1 MSRTLIKREPKEFR
15 DNGSIS
21 GIMLKLFLYSQEE
34 SSKEQEHKKHKRY
47 LDKEKVYVLN
57 KYVFPSMV
65 RLTYF
70 FKYVSTYKSLDK
82 IFENDIKDL
91 LGIRVK
97 DPESDDYAFIF
108 SDLIRS
114 ILSMDFY
121 EKDFRLG
128 LIQILQEIIREKVE
142 DYLTHTHE
150 KTTLTRVIIDDF
162 DRVSAWTEM
171 IAESI
176 SQAAEDK
183 VRPHR
188 TISFRHRLSLPGG
201 EKSI

>member
-1 MSRTLIKREPKEFR
+1 MPRTLIKRQPREFY
-15 DNGSIS
+15 DKGSIS
-21 GIMLKLFLYSQEE
+21 GLMLRLFQYTHEG

-47 LDKEKVYVLN
+47 LDKEKVHVLN

-65 RLTYF
+65 CLTYF
-70 FKYVSTYKSLDK
+70 FKYASTYKGLNR

-97 DPESDDYAFIF
+97 DHDSDDYAFIF

-114 ILSMDFY
+114 ILSMDSH
-121 EKDFRLG
+121 EKDFRLA

-150 KTTLTRVIIDDF
+150 NKILTKVIMDDF
-162 DRVSAWTEM
+162 DRISAWTAM
-171 IAESI
+171 LAGSVA
-176 SQAAEDK
+176 QTTEDK
-183 VRPHR
+183 MQPRR